1 MLMGRFVFVTLLG
14 VMGFIGGGIMVIT
27 QPLSLMKEWE
37 YLTLYPDDRTS
48 FITADKYLVAI
59 KGTIRSIHAEEQYI
73 IIDSADPY
81 TAGGTRPLMVHFT
94 NQTPIRHNRTPSV
107 GGNALVISPDLLSVT
122 LDDLPV
128 GVAVLVW
135 LYIYQG
141 ATDLQAGVI
150 WYDNTQA

>member
-1 MLMGRFVFVTLLG
+1 MGRFVFVTLLG

-81 TAGGTRPLMVHFT
+81 TAGAPRPLRSHST
-94 NQTPIRHNRTPSV
+94 NQPPNRKNGPPVVTGS
-107 GGNALVISPDLLSVT
+107 ALSMI
-122 LDDLPV
+122 
-128 GVAVLVW
+128 
-135 LYIYQG
+135 IYCSS
-141 ATDLQAGVI
+141 ACM
-150 WYDNTQA
+150 